1 MVPKGKW
8 SIWVHAYTQPTLFSA
23 CIHLTYWSRAR
34 LTETSVESTWV
45 LSLYRFSWDI
55 SSYPSIP
62 VLLLILSGFS
72 SIPEVNHSR
81 FHFRVSSRL
90 LSSIYP
96 FFLVTEFTIS
106 FLISYWVYHILS
118 SRLLSLYPFF
128 LVTEFIIS
136 FLLGYWVYS
145 FLLGYR
151 VYYIFSSRLPSLLFP
166 FFLVTEFIISFLL
179 GYRVYNILSS
189 RLLSL

>member
-136 FLLGYWVYS
+136 FLLGYWVYYI
-145 FLLGYR
+145 LL
-151 VYYIFSSRLPSLLFP
+151 
-166 FFLVTEFIISFLL
+166 
-179 GYRVYNILSS
+179 S
-189 RLLSL
+189 RLLSLFLSSWLPSLLYLFF